1 VEVPRAAGQRDA
13 ALVLIADDL
22 DDAAGSLLSTL
33 RTAPACC
40 GALRLSSPE
49 RALPLLVTPNAA
61 RLISTSLLDDLF
73 FTLQLCTTTSLADS
87 LFLVRLRQK
96 EEEEVAGTTLHYP
109 QQRLAATKRLLAFA
123 VFLEILSSGGQTFVV
138 LLDTVRRS
146 EGLIAPSLRGRSHD
160 LV

>member
-49 RALPLLVTPNAA
+49 RALPLLVPPNAA

-73 FTLQLCTTTSLADS
+73 FA
-87 LFLVRLRQK
+87 
-96 EEEEVAGTTLHYP
+96 LHYHV
-109 QQRLAATKRLLAFA
+109 A
-123 VFLEILSSGGQTFVV
+123 
-138 LLDTVRRS
+138 
-146 EGLIAPSLRGRSHD
+146 
-160 LV
+160 